1 MTEWNA
7 EDDKIVTL
15 ARAGRARIQAASGA
29 ALRDTTGRTYSSA
42 NVSVESLVLSAVELV
57 VGQAV
62 ASGAEGI
69 EAVVVCEDA
78 EVSVSAR
85 DLDVIRGFGGT
96 GIPVYHVAMSGDV
109 LSTQLT

>member
-1 MTEWNA
+1 MAEWNA

-42 NVSVESLVLSAVELV
+42 NVEVESLVLSAVELV

-69 EAVVVCEDA
+69 EAVVVCADVD
-78 EVSVSAR
+78 VSVSAR

-96 GIPVYHVAMSGDV
+96 GIPVHHVAMSGDV

>member
-1 MTEWNA
+1 MAEWNA

-15 ARAGRARIQAASGA
+15 ARAGRARIQATSGA

-42 NVSVESLVLSAVELV
+42 NVSVEGLVLSAVELV
-57 VGQAV
+57 VGQAI

-69 EAVVVCEDA
+69 EAVVVCSDTDA
-78 EVSVSAR
+78 QVVAR
-85 DLDVIRGFGGT
+85 DLDVVRGFGGP
-96 GIPVYHVAMSGDV
+96 GIPVHHVAMSGDV